1 MIINT
6 QFYTKYKTSAVST
19 TDRMVETQVRKLRD
33 TSDTFVGRAY
43 SILHLCYGV
52 CELNLR
58 YGFYFP
64 VSQILRKV
72 QKNGVEFCG
81 GIIFRR
87 LT

>member
-43 SILHLCYGV
+43 SIFHL
-52 CELNLR
+52 
-58 YGFYFP
+58 
-64 VSQILRKV
+64 
-72 QKNGVEFCG
+72 
-81 GIIFRR
+81 
-87 LT
+87 